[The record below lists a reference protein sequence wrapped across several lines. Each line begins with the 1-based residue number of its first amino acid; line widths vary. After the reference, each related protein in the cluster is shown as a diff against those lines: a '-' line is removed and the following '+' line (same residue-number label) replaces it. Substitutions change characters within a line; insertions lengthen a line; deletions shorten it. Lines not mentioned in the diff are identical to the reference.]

1 MKIKWEYNLPTEEY
15 IYNFNYVSPIY
26 IKENQIFFISFFKQ
40 QVKFHIIDDKTGVG
54 SIKEIK
60 SKKITIPSNYFIFEY
75 QNKIIFYF
83 GELFLYE
90 DNNITSFIHDD
101 TNVGEIYSY
110 ILNDNQ
116 FIFISSESILYCYN
130 LDTLSLEWK
139 VDIKNTKKY
148 NSKELVIFE
157 NTVACYGNDSL
168 LFIDINTG
176 KINNQI
182 KISRIDKLYHPLKL
196 DDDNIVMGY
205 TNWTNAGV
213 LKYNLNTK
221 QIIWKHKRSFSG
233 PQLNCKLYQ
242 YDDNVYWV
250 KNDTELICLNILDG
264 KEVFSVRTNPWL
276 YTNLYFIQD
285 YLIFGTSGRD
295 GYLYNINP
303 KSGFINWTI
312 FINNGCTY
320 FDTYQDTIIVGDFSK
335 SIKQIKIDNGKIIS
349 NLDVDGEVIGR
360 IKVNQ
365 NNVYTVIWINE
376 MKPIRLIKIEI

>member
-60 SKKITIPSNYFIFEY
+60 SNYFIFEY

-130 LDTLSLEWK
+130 LDILSLEWK

-157 NTVACYGNDSL
+157 NTVAC
-168 LFIDINTG
+168 
-176 KINNQI
+176 
-182 KISRIDKLYHPLKL
+182 
-196 DDDNIVMGY
+196 
-205 TNWTNAGV
+205 
-213 LKYNLNTK
+213 
-221 QIIWKHKRSFSG
+221 
-233 PQLNCKLYQ
+233 
-242 YDDNVYWV
+242 
-250 KNDTELICLNILDG
+250 
-264 KEVFSVRTNPWL
+264 
-276 YTNLYFIQD
+276 
-285 YLIFGTSGRD
+285 
-295 GYLYNINP
+295 
-303 KSGFINWTI
+303 
-312 FINNGCTY
+312 
-320 FDTYQDTIIVGDFSK
+320 
-335 SIKQIKIDNGKIIS
+335 
-349 NLDVDGEVIGR
+349 
-360 IKVNQ
+360 
-365 NNVYTVIWINE
+365 
-376 MKPIRLIKIEI
+376 

>member
-60 SKKITIPSNYFIFEY
+60 SNYFIFEY

-139 VDIKNTKKY
+139 VDIKNTKNY

-285 YLIFGTSGRD
+285 YLIFGTSG
-295 GYLYNINP
+295 
-303 KSGFINWTI
+303 
-312 FINNGCTY
+312 
-320 FDTYQDTIIVGDFSK
+320 
-335 SIKQIKIDNGKIIS
+335 
-349 NLDVDGEVIGR
+349 
-360 IKVNQ
+360 
-365 NNVYTVIWINE
+365 
-376 MKPIRLIKIEI
+376 